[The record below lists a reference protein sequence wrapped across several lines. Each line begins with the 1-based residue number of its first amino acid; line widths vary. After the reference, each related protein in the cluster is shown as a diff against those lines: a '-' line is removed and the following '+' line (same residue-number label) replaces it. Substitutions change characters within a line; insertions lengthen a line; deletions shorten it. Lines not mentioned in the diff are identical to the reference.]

1 MPSTP
6 TQHRRS
12 GCRRFGRSGYTGRL
26 ITRRA
31 NSAARAIEA
40 ASTGRAF
47 FWFQATHQRR
57 SAPDHCCAHLRA
69 ASYSNNG
76 ASTTQSHRCTAWR
89 TAARPGFFVA
99 YMRWLGQLNPAAKY
113 HNGVPHQAPIVD
125 STIAIAETPP
135 SLPSYRP
142 ARRRGSAPLCQSVS
156 GIRKGAS
163 MGRAPAA
170 APAPPSP
177 APPTAHAVIAQRA
190 IGEGAPKT
198 SATVVAAEP
207 AISPSGSMRKE
218 LPAPAPTSASVRVTQ
233 RGSGSVDEGSDWQ
246 AGSAELGA
254 R

>member
-89 TAARPGFFVA
+89 TAARSGLSISD
-99 YMRWLGQLNPAAKY
+99 MRWLGQTNPEVEN
-113 HNGVPHQAPIVD
+113 HSGVPHQAPIAD
-125 STIAIAETPP
+125 GTSALLKKMP
-135 SLPSYRP
+135 SLPSYCP
-142 ARRRGSAPLCQSVS
+142 AWLRGCPSMPIPVRYPDGMDESAPCLS
-156 GIRKGAS
+156 
-163 MGRAPAA
+163 
-170 APAPPSP
+170 
-177 APPTAHAVIAQRA
+177 
-190 IGEGAPKT
+190 
-198 SATVVAAEP
+198 
-207 AISPSGSMRKE
+207 
-218 LPAPAPTSASVRVTQ
+218 
-233 RGSGSVDEGSDWQ
+233 
-246 AGSAELGA
+246 
-254 R
+254 